1 MAAPDIFAE
10 SGIKQNSLL
19 DGRLTLWQPERGYRS
34 AIDPVLLAAAVPAVA
49 GDRVLDVGTGVG
61 TAALCLALRQPECQI
76 SGLEIQPELAALAL
90 RNAEDNGCA
99 ERLAVLVG
107 DLAKPPSGLRP
118 GFDHVM
124 ANPPHQAASRGPP
137 SPYPGKALANRE
149 GASGLADWLDF
160 CLTMVAPGGSVTV
173 IHRADRLDEVLGGLA
188 SRSGATVVI
197 PLWPK
202 AGEAAKRVVV
212 QVRRGAKTPLRLAP
226 GLVLHEADGS
236 ATAAAQELL
245 RDAGALV
252 A

>member
-1 MAAPDIFAE
+1 MAAPE
-10 SGIKQNSLL
+10 NGGETGVRQNSLL
-19 DGRLTLWQPERGYRS
+19 DGRLELWQPEHGYRS
-34 AIDPVLLAAAVPAVA
+34 AIDPVLLAAAVAAAP

-76 SGLEIQPELAALAL
+76 FGLEIQPDLAALAR
-90 RNAEDNGCA
+90 RNAEGNGCG
-99 ERLAVLVG
+99 ERFTVLVG
-107 DLAKPPSGLRP
+107 DLAEPPAGLEP

-124 ANPPHQAASRGPP
+124 ANPPHQTAARGPA

-160 CLTMVAPGGSVTV
+160 CLTMAAPGGSVTV
-173 IHRADRLDEVLGGLA
+173 IHRADRLDEVLTGLA
-188 SRSGATVVI
+188 GRAGAVVVM

-212 QVRRGAKTPLRLAP
+212 QSRKGAKTPLRLTP
-226 GLVLHEADGS
+226 GVVLHEADGS
-236 ATAAAQELL
+236 ATATAQALL
-245 RDAGALV
+245 RDAAALV